1 MPYILSAKTVNISED
16 NGKNSINLNIGI
28 NESSDTVIYGKITDT
43 NTGKGVVGAI
53 VKAYIGED
61 PDKLIPVGYTYS
73 GFEGY
78 YMLKVDSKYDNKK
91 ITVMASKTN
100 MLEKE

>member
-1 MPYILSAKTVNISED
+1 MPYILSAKTINISESND
-16 NGKNSINLNIGI
+16 KNNLNLDIGI
-28 NESSDTVIYGKITDT
+28 NKSSDIVIYGKITDT
-43 NTGKGVVGAI
+43 DSGKGVVGAI
-53 VKAYIGED
+53 VKAYIGDE
-61 PDKLIPVGYTYS
+61 PDKLVPIGYTYS

-100 MLEKE
+100 VIEKQ